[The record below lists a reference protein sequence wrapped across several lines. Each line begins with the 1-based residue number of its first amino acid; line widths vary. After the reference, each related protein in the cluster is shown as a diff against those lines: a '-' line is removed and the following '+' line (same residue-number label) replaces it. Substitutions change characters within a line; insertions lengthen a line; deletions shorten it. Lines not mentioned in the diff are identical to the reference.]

1 MWKTLWNP
9 INKSHQI
16 VPASLR
22 SPPVAACA
30 RAPSSRLH
38 LRRWRHWRNARFG
51 VRRCP
56 VKLKNNAWFDT
67 PKKGEKHVKQVFLPG
82 YDSTS
87 IFHNLSIYIVY
98 VSEFFWYVQPK
109 LSCVHEEWWWYCDM
123 RPCFFSICFWIV
135 KYQAGHLPLAPRAWK
150 SLHGLRSTQ
159 HTRMYIL

>member
-1 MWKTLWNP
+1 
-9 INKSHQI
+9 
-16 VPASLR
+16 
-22 SPPVAACA
+22 
-30 RAPSSRLH
+30 
-38 LRRWRHWRNARFG
+38 

-67 PKKGEKHVKQVFLPG
+67 PKKGENHVKQVFLPG

-123 RPCFFSICFWIV
+123 RPCFFFHMFLDSQI
-135 KYQAGHLPLAPRAWK
+135 PSRP
-150 SLHGLRSTQ
+150 SSPSTQ
-159 HTRMYIL
+159 SLEESSRPEINATYPDVYIVNC